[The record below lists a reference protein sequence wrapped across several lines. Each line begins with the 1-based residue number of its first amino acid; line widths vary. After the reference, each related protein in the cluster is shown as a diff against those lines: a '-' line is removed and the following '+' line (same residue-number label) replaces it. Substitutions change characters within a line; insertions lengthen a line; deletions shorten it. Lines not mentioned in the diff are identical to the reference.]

1 MSKSKLV
8 APTLISH
15 GLIIPE
21 LHFGP
26 FSRNWWLE
34 ITTEIEEFFP
44 IRVGMSIVTE
54 LNGRNF
60 TVRVFKGSQG
70 QPRYVCESGEYVSRE
85 EDFISSALN
94 PLYQEIFKN
103 KTKFSGV
110 HEFGLDNSLL
120 LEKLLDG

>member
-8 APTLISH
+8 APTLIPH

-26 FSRNWWLE
+26 FSQNWCLE

-44 IRVGMSIVTE
+44 IHVGMSIVTK
-54 LNGRNF
+54 LN
-60 TVRVFKGSQG
+60 GSQG

-85 EDFISSALN
+85 EDFTSSALN

-110 HEFGLDNSLL
+110 REF
-120 LEKLLDG
+120 